1 MAPRKLIIDTDPGCD
16 DVMAMLLA
24 LAASPED
31 LEVMLISVTYGNID
45 VQNCLRNVVSLF
57 HHIEKEIEWRK
68 ANGRPVGFE
77 ALTKSKP
84 LVAIGPEHPLADQM
98 LMADYF
104 HGTDGLGGISETHP
118 HLTPSDTWKNLFNAT
133 SDPEKKELQ
142 EEAEGQH
149 ALFRPSQ
156 EPGHQEILRL
166 LRENE
171 PDTITIA
178 AVGPLTNLA
187 LAAAE
192 DPETFIRVKEVVVMG
207 GNVYEPGNV
216 SHPPSHNLSKGHI
229 TEPPFRL
236 TKQLPNKIR
245 DALTIRNQMTP
256 CAEFNTF
263 ADSISAARVY
273 ALTSPNPH
281 TTMPPA
287 PPAPPG
293 TQATDPPPP
302 HLAPYPEK
310 LSRRLKVTLFPLD
323 ITSKHSLTRG
333 TFRTATAPLIEAQSP
348 LATWTSAWLESTF
361 RKVESL
367 QDKLTG
373 DAVGLELHDPLTLWY
388 CIDQDNPK
396 WELAVDED
404 IRIETSGQW
413 TRGMCVIDQRSRRKR
428 EDDSTAEISGDH
440 GNWLS
445 GGAGN
450 RLRRCVGTPGSEAF
464 AQLLLK
470 SVFGV

>member
-31 LEVMLISVTYGNID
+31 VEVILISVTYGNID

-57 HHIEKEIEWRK
+57 HHIEQEIEWRK
-68 ANGRPVGFE
+68 ANGRPTGFE

-104 HGTDGLGGISETHP
+104 HGTDGLGGISESHP
-118 HLTPSDTWKNLFNAT
+118 HLSPADTWKSLFNAT
-133 SDPEKKELQ
+133 SSPEQKEMQ
-142 EEAEGQH
+142 EEVQGQH
-149 ALFRPSQ
+149 ALFRASQ
-156 EPGHQEILRL
+156 EPGHKEILRL
-166 LRENE
+166 LREND
-171 PDTITIA
+171 PDTVTIA
-178 AVGPLTNLA
+178 AIGPLTNLA

-192 DPETFIRVKEVVVMG
+192 DPEAFLRVKEVAVMG
-207 GNVYEPGNV
+207 GNVFEPGN
-216 SHPPSHNLSKGHI
+216 
-229 TEPPFRL
+229 
-236 TKQLPNKIR
+236 
-245 DALTIRNQMTP
+245 MTP
-256 CAEFNTF
+256 VAEFNTF

-281 TTMPPA
+281 TTMPPN
-287 PPAPPG
+287 PPPPPG
-293 TQATDPPPP
+293 TSATDPPPR
-302 HLAPYPEK
+302 HLAPYPPH

-323 ITSKHSLTRG
+323 ITSKHALTRG
-333 TFRTATAPLIEAQSP
+333 SFRTAISPLLAASSP

-367 QDKLTG
+367 QDKVSG

-388 CIDQDNPK
+388 CISPSNPA
-396 WELAVDED
+396 WQLSENED
-404 IRIETSGQW
+404 IRVETSGQW
-413 TRGMCVIDQRSRRKR
+413 TRGMCVIDQRNRKKR
-428 EDDSTAEISGDH
+428 EDESLAEVSGDH

-450 RLRRCVGTPGSEAF
+450 RLRRCVGTPGEEAF
-464 AQLLLK
+464 ARTLLG